1 MKRTFPISLAVV
13 GVLLLAVVVFFAWQ
27 RYAAINSGQVTSTG
41 VAAIGGPF
49 ALTDQTGKAV
59 TDQTYKGKWLLVF
72 FGFTY
77 CPDVCPTTLNQVA
90 QVMDRLGPLAS
101 QVQPLFITVDPA
113 RDTPPVLAQYT
124 AAFDPRIVG
133 LTGTPAEI
141 AAAAKAYRVYYAKV
155 DQGSDYSMDH
165 SAILYVMRPDGRY
178 EAFFAADAKA
188 DDMTAKLKSWIEQG

>member
-1 MKRTFPISLAVV
+1 MKRTFPLSLAAV
-13 GVLLLAVVVFFAWQ
+13 GVLLVAVVLFFAWQ
-27 RYAAINSGQVTSTG
+27 RYGAINTGQSTSTG

-49 ALTDQTGKAV
+49 TLTDQTGKAV

-72 FGFTY
+72 FGFTF

-101 QVQPLFITVDPA
+101 QVQPLFITIDPA
-113 RDTPPVLAQYT
+113 RDTPAVLAQYT

-133 LTGTPAEI
+133 LTGTPEEI

-155 DQGSDYSMDH
+155 DQGSDYTMDH

-178 EAFFAADAKA
+178 EAFFSADAKA

>member
-1 MKRTFPISLAVV
+1 MKRGFPLSFAIV

-27 RYAAINSGQVTSTG
+27 RYAAINPGSGTSTG

-49 ALTDQTGKAV
+49 TLTDQTGKTV

-72 FGFTY
+72 FGFTF

-133 LTGTPAEI
+133 LTGTPEEI

-155 DQGSDYSMDH
+155 DQGGDYTMDH

-178 EAFFAADAKA
+178 EAFFSADAKA
-188 DDMTAKLKSWIEQG
+188 DDITAKLKSWIEQG

>member
-1 MKRTFPISLAVV
+1 MKRGFPLSLAVA
-13 GVLLLAVVVFFAWQ
+13 GVLLLAVVVSFAWQ
-27 RYAAINSGQVTSTG
+27 RYAAINTGQSTSTG

-49 ALTDQTGKAV
+49 TLTDQTGRAV
-59 TDQTYKGKWLLVF
+59 TDQTYKGKWLLIF

-77 CPDVCPTTLNQVA
+77 CPDVCPTTLNRVA

-101 QVQPLFITVDPA
+101 QVQPLFITIDPA
-113 RDTPPVLAQYT
+113 RDTPAVLAQYT

-133 LTGTPAEI
+133 LTGTPDEI

-155 DQGSDYSMDH
+155 DQGSDYTMDH

>member
-13 GVLLLAVVVFFAWQ
+13 GVLLLAVVVFFGWQ

-101 QVQPLFITVDPA
+101 QVQPLFITIDPA

-133 LTGTPAEI
+133 LTGTPDEI

-155 DQGSDYSMDH
+155 DQGSDYTMDH

>member
-1 MKRTFPISLAVV
+1 MKRSFPISLALV
-13 GVLLLAVVVFFAWQ
+13 GLLLVAAVLFFAWQ
-27 RYAAINSGQVTSTG
+27 RYGAINTGPTTSTG

-49 ALTDQTGKAV
+49 SLTDQTGKPV

-77 CPDVCPTTLNQVA
+77 CPDVCPTALNQVA
-90 QVMDRLGPLAS
+90 QVMDQLGPLAD

-113 RDTPPVLAQYT
+113 RDTPAVLAQYT
-124 AAFDPRIVG
+124 AAFGPRIVG
-133 LTGTPAEI
+133 LTGTPEQI

-155 DQGSDYSMDH
+155 DQGSDYTMDH
-165 SAILYVMRPDGRY
+165 SAILYVMRPDGKY

>member
-1 MKRTFPISLAVV
+1 MKRSFPFSLAVV
-13 GVLLLAVVVFFAWQ
+13 GVLLVAAVLFFAWQ
-27 RYAAINSGQVTSTG
+27 RYGAISTGPSTSTG

-49 ALTDQTGKAV
+49 SLTDQTGKPV

-72 FGFTY
+72 FGFTS

-90 QVMDRLGPLAS
+90 QVMDRLGPLAD

-113 RDTPPVLAQYT
+113 RDTPAVLAQYT
-124 AAFDPRIVG
+124 AAFGPRIVG
-133 LTGTPAEI
+133 LTGTPEQI

-155 DQGSDYSMDH
+155 DQGSDYTMDH
-165 SAILYVMRPDGRY
+165 SAILYVMRPDGKY

-188 DDMTAKLKSWIEQG
+188 DDMTAKLKSWIERG